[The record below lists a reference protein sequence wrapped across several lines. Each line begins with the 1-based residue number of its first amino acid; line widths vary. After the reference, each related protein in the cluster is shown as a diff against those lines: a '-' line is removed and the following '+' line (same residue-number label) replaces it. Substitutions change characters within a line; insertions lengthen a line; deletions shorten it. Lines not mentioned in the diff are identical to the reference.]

1 MKTELGII
9 KECYENYFGTQKY
22 ESSVFQA
29 TYGVL
34 VRGMIFERDTEWTQ
48 KIQDALDKTSNWNCK
63 DVLTKLL
70 EDKL

>member
-34 VRGMIFERDTEWTQ
+34 VRGMISERDKEWTH
-48 KIQDALDKTSNWNCK
+48 KIHTAKDETSNWNCK
-63 DVLTKLL
+63 EVLTKLL
-70 EDKL
+70 EDK